1 MSILINIATV
11 FIGLSLMAIIVFWLV
26 NKKMSESQSVLWF
39 LIGLITIVLGLFP
52 DIIPFVADKLG
63 IWYPPTLSF
72 LIAFLGLLFIVL
84 KVTVITSVHGNQIN
98 ELFLELVLAK
108 DENEKLRKE
117 LEDMR
122 KGAE

>member
-11 FIGLSLMAIIVFWLV
+11 FIGLSLMAIIVFLLV

>member
-11 FIGLSLMAIIVFWLV
+11 FVGLSLMAIIVFLLV

-108 DENEKLRKE
+108 DENEKLKKE
-117 LEDMR
+117 LEDLR
-122 KGAE
+122 KEAE

>member
-11 FIGLSLMAIIVFWLV
+11 FIGLSLMAIIVFLLV

-39 LIGLITIVLGLFP
+39 LIGFITIVLGLFP
-52 DIIPFVADKLG
+52 DIIPFVADSLG

-84 KVTVITSVHGNQIN
+84 KITVITSVHENQIN
-98 ELFLELVLAK
+98 ELFLELVLSK

-122 KGAE
+122 KEAE

>member
-11 FIGLSLMAIIVFWLV
+11 FIGLSLMAIIVFLLV

-72 LIAFLGLLFIVL
+72 LIAFLGLLD
-84 KVTVITSVHGNQIN
+84 
-98 ELFLELVLAK
+98 FLLHK
-108 DENEKLRKE
+108 IHLRTPA
-117 LEDMR
+117 R
-122 KGAE
+122 KFV